1 MAGGKVGWKVVG
13 ITSGLLAARTSK
25 TVLDKTWQKTQ
36 GDEPPR
42 NPAAPG
48 TTWPKALSWA
58 VASGA
63 GMAVARLIAM
73 RGAAQAWKK
82 TTGKLPPGIE
92 EVGA

>member
-1 MAGGKVGWKVVG
+1 MAGAKVGWKVVG

-25 TVLDKTWQKTQ
+25 KVLDKTWQKTQ
-36 GDEPPR
+36 GEEPPR

-48 TTWPKALSWA
+48 TTWPTALAWA

-63 GMAVARLIAM
+63 GVAVARLVAM

-82 TTGKLPPGIE
+82 TTGKLPPGLE